1 MFNLYTLDN
10 GLRVVTEYIEHV
22 NSISV
27 GIMVQNGSRN
37 ESKDVNG
44 ISHFIEHMFFKGTE
58 KRTAKEIVQ
67 EIENIGGQINAYTS
81 KETTCYYIKALNT
94 HVDLCL
100 DVISDMLLNSK
111 FDEEEIEKEKGVVIE
126 EINMSQDNPEDVL
139 DEIHSEAI
147 FGNDSLAYPILGT
160 PDRIRS
166 FNRKKIKDYIRTH
179 YTPYNSVLSICG
191 KFDEKELK
199 KLIEEYFGKWSKDD
213 IYKPTYQDISL
224 KNDSKYVEK
233 QIEQVHINLGLNG
246 LPYADDKSYSLVLLN
261 NIFGGGASS
270 VLFQKVREELGLCY
284 SIYSY
289 MQPYLGV
296 GTLNIYTGLSNKYS
310 DKAIS
315 VINEHLYD
323 FAHKGISKELLEI
336 NKEKIKASY
345 ILGLESTS
353 SRMFAN
359 AKCLLLQNKIKTQED
374 VINRINKIDNSD
386 INYVLERCFKPGII
400 STAFVGQGVDANKL
414 NSIINDSTVSYKNCT
429 DKKLLL

>member
-37 ESKDVNG
+37 ETKDENG

-58 KRTAKEIVQ
+58 KRSAKEIVQ

-94 HVDLCL
+94 HADLCL
-100 DVISDMLLNSK
+100 EVISDMLLNSK

-191 KFDEKELK
+191 KFDEKELR
-199 KLIEEYFGKWSKDD
+199 KLIEEYFGVWSKED
-213 IYKPTYQDISL
+213 IYKPKYEDIIL
-224 KNDSKYVEK
+224 KNGSKHYEK

-246 LPYADDKSYSLVLLN
+246 LPYANDKSYSLVLLN
-261 NIFGGGASS
+261 NILGGGASS
-270 VLFQKVREELGLCY
+270 ILFQKVREELGLCY
-284 SIYSY
+284 TIYSY

-296 GTLNIYTGLSNKYS
+296 GTMNIYTGLSNKYC

-315 VINEHLYD
+315 VINEQLQK
-323 FAHKGISKELLEI
+323 FAKEGISNELLEI
-336 NKEKIKASY
+336 NKEKIKANY

-359 AKCLLLQNKIKTQED
+359 AKCFLLQNKIKTQEEVID
-374 VINRINKIDNSD
+374 RINRIDQND

-400 STAFVGQGVDANKL
+400 STAFVGQGIEADKL
-414 NSIINDSTVSYKNCT
+414 NAILENSKVAYKSSTGEKF
-429 DKKLLL
+429 LL

>member
-37 ESKDVNG
+37 ESKDENG

-58 KRTAKEIVQ
+58 KRSAKEIVQ

-94 HVDLCL
+94 HADLCL
-100 DVISDMLLNSK
+100 EVISDMLLNSK

-147 FGNDSLAYPILGT
+147 FGNNSLAYPILGT

-191 KFDEKELK
+191 KFDEKELR
-199 KLIEEYFGKWSKDD
+199 KLIEEYFGGWSKDD
-213 IYKPTYQDISL
+213 IYKPTYEDIIL
-224 KNDSKYVEK
+224 KNDSKYCEK

-246 LPYADDKSYSLVLLN
+246 LPYANDKSYSLVLLN

-270 VLFQKVREELGLCY
+270 ILFQKVREELGLCY
-284 SIYSY
+284 TIYSY
-289 MQPYLGV
+289 MQPYLVV
-296 GTLNIYTGLSNKYS
+296 GTMNIYTGLSNKYC

-315 VINEHLYD
+315 VINEQLQK
-323 FAHKGISKELLEI
+323 FAREGISNELLEI
-336 NKEKIKASY
+336 NKEKIKANY

-359 AKCLLLQNKIKTQED
+359 AKCFLLQNKIKTQED
-374 VINRINKIDNSD
+374 VIDRINKIDQND

-400 STAFVGQGVDANKL
+400 STAFVGQGVEAEKL
-414 NSIINDSTVSYKNCT
+414 NTILENSKVSYKNST
-429 DKKLLL
+429 DEKFLL

>member
-44 ISHFIEHMFFKGTE
+44 ISHFIEHMFFKGTD
-58 KRTAKEIVQ
+58 KRSAKEIVQ

-100 DVISDMLLNSK
+100 DVISDMILNAK

-147 FGNDSLAYPILGT
+147 FGDNSLAYPILGT
-160 PDRIRS
+160 PDKIKS
-166 FNRKKIKDYIRTH
+166 FTRKKIKDYIKNH

-191 KFDEKELK
+191 KFDEKELR
-199 KLIEEYFGKWSKDD
+199 KLIEEYFGKWSKDN
-213 IYKPTYQDISL
+213 IYNPSYEAITL
-224 KNDSKYVEK
+224 KHHSKYTEK

-270 VLFQKVREELGLCY
+270 ILFQKVREELGLCY
-284 SIYSY
+284 SVYSY

-296 GTLNIYTGLSNKYS
+296 GTMNIYTGLSNKYC

-323 FAHKGISKELLEI
+323 FANKGISKELLEI

-359 AKCLLLQNKIKTQED
+359 AKCFLLQNKIKTQED
-374 VINRINKIDNSD
+374 VIKRINKIDNDD

-400 STAFVGQGVDANKL
+400 STAFVGQGVEADKL
-414 NSIINDSTVSYKNCT
+414 NSIINNSKVAYKSCSYEKF
-429 DKKLLL
+429 LL

>member
-37 ESKDVNG
+37 ETKDENG
-44 ISHFIEHMFFKGTE
+44 ISHFIEHMFFKGTD
-58 KRTAKEIVQ
+58 KRNAKEIVQ

-94 HVDLCL
+94 HMDLCL

-111 FDEEEIEKEKGVVIE
+111 FDEEEIKKEQGVVIE
-126 EINMSQDNPEDVL
+126 EINMSQDSPEDVL

-147 FGNDSLAYPILGT
+147 FGNNSLAYPILGT
-160 PDRIRS
+160 AD
-166 FNRKKIKDYIRTH
+166 
-179 YTPYNSVLSICG
+179 NSVLSICG

-199 KLIEEYFGKWSKDD
+199 KLIEEYFGKWSKDNV
-213 IYKPTYQDISL
+213 YNPTYESVILNS
-224 KNDSKYVEK
+224 DSKYCEK

-246 LPYADDKSYSLVLLN
+246 LPYADDKAYSLVLLN

-270 VLFQKVREELGLCY
+270 ILFQKVREELGLCY

-296 GTLNIYTGLSNKYS
+296 GTMNIYTGLSNKYA

-315 VINEHLYD
+315 VINEQLQK
-323 FAHKGISKELLEI
+323 FAKEGISGELLEI
-336 NKEKIKASY
+336 NKEKIKANY

-359 AKCLLLQNKIKTQED
+359 AKCVLLQNKIKTQED
-374 VINRINKIDNSD
+374 VINRINKIDKHD
-386 INYVLERCFKPGII
+386 ISYVLERCFKPGII
-400 STAFVGQGVDANKL
+400 STAFVGQGVETDKL
-414 NSIINDSTVSYKNCT
+414 NSILENSKVAYKNSI
-429 DKKLLL
+429 DKKFLL